1 MLSEVIL
8 LVETWFLGHL
18 GAPESSDMWCSVTS
32 VSWRTGES
40 FQRDVMS
47 FDAVHS
53 VLKKVA
59 QYMADVLEDS
69 RDKVQENLLANGGD
83 SHWCICDMKWSDAVA
98 ALILLFCVVL
108 VDLITYVTRFQWDM
122 AKYPIKQSLKHISEI
137 VSKAR
142 DLIQCFLG
150 ILGLKSAM
158 TFILNCN
165 IHFIS
170 LVGNIHAYLIWIPAF
185 FIIDMELGYCCKWSS
200 LPLLFTSK
208 SHRLTTT
215 WRLERQP
222 TTTWRETYR
231 IWRGRMRE

>member
-158 TFILNCN
+158 TYFELQYSFY
-165 IHFIS
+165 HS
-170 LVGNIHAYLIWIPAF
+170 LVIFMHIWYKSQPSLLLIW
-185 FIIDMELGYCCKWSS
+185 S
-200 LPLLFTSK
+200 
-208 SHRLTTT
+208 
-215 WRLERQP
+215 
-222 TTTWRETYR
+222 
-231 IWRGRMRE
+231 